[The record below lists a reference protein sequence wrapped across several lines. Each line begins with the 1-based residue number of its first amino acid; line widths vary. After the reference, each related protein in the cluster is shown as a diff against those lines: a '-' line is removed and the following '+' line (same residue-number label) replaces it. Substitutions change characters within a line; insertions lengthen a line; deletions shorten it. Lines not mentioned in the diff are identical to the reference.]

1 MLLAPRLRTERP
13 QTISAMQ
20 KITPFLWF
28 DTQAEEAA
36 KFYISV
42 FKNGKITGTTR
53 YTADGPGVE
62 GTVMTVAFELNG
74 QKFIALNGGPH
85 FKFTEAVSFVI
96 NCETQEEIDYYWEK
110 LTADGGEDGQCGW
123 LTDKYGLSWQ
133 LVPVQLAEWAK
144 DAARFPRV
152 MKAVLQMKKIDLRTV
167 QQAYNGH

>member
-1 MLLAPRLRTERP
+1 
-13 QTISAMQ
+13 
-20 KITPFLWF
+20 
-28 DTQAEEAA
+28 
-36 KFYISV
+36 
-42 FKNGKITGTTR
+42 
-53 YTADGPGVE
+53 
-62 GTVMTVAFELNG
+62 MTVAFELNG

-152 MKAVLQMKKIDLRTV
+152 MKAVLHMKKIDLRTL
-167 QQAYNGH
+167 QQAYNGR